1 MTPLKESKDPKL
13 NHYLPGPRFA
23 QILRV
28 VYNRGLLM
36 DLAAIQAAL
45 RERNID
51 AWLFYDH
58 HHRDPIAYRVLGLP
72 EGLMVTRRWFYL
84 VPAEGE
90 PVKLVHKIEA
100 GHLDSIPGKK
110 LQYSGWQELF
120 DNLKAMLSLQR
131 DIAMQYSPNNIV
143 FYVSLV
149 DGGTIDLLRGLG
161 KNIVSSADL
170 VAQFEAT
177 WSEAQIKTHF
187 AARDAI
193 DAITA
198 AAFQE
203 IGRRARNGGT
213 TEHGI
218 QQWFM
223 EAFRRENL
231 VTDDPPI
238 VAVNANA
245 GNPHYEPRADRSAP
259 IREGDLVLLDVW
271 GKKNTAGAVYYDI
284 TWMGF
289 VGGAASGRMR
299 EIFEIVRDA
308 RDAGVR
314 TVVDA
319 VATGRRI
326 AGWEVDRATRG
337 HIQKAGYGDYFVHR
351 TGHSIGIDV
360 HANGANMDDL
370 EIHDERQILPNSC
383 FSIEPGI
390 YLPEFGVRSEVNV
403 LVRAKSAEVTGK
415 IQREIVTI

>member
-1 MTPLKESKDPKL
+1 MELS
-13 NHYLPGPRFA
+13 
-23 QILRV
+23 
-28 VYNRGLLM
+28 
-36 DLAAIQAAL
+36 AIQSAL

-72 EGLMVTRRWFYL
+72 ASLMVTRRWFYL

-100 GHLDSIPGKK
+100 GHLDSLPGKK
-110 LQYSGWQELF
+110 QQYSGWQELF
-120 DNLKAMLSLQR
+120 DKLKAILANYR
-131 DIAMQYSPNNIV
+131 DLAMQYSPNNIV
-143 FYVSLV
+143 FTISLV

-177 WSEAQIKTHF
+177 WSEEQIRSHF
-187 AARDAI
+187 AARDSI
-193 DAITA
+193 DVIVA
-198 AAFQE
+198 ASFQE
-203 IGRRARNGGT
+203 IGGRVRNGST
-213 TEHGI
+213 KEHEI

-223 EAFRRENL
+223 EAFGRENL

-245 GNPHYEPRADRSAP
+245 GNPHYEPRADHPMP

-271 GKKNTAGAVYYDI
+271 GKKNTPNAVYYDV

-289 VGGAASGRMR
+289 VGTASPDRMR
-299 EIFEIVRDA
+299 EVFEIVRDA
-308 RDAGVR
+308 RDTGVR

-319 VATGRRI
+319 ISAGRPI
-326 AGWEVDRATRG
+326 AGWEVDRVTRAY
-337 HIQKAGYGDYFVHR
+337 IQKAGYGDYFIHR
-351 TGHSIGIDV
+351 TGHSIGTDV

-403 LVRAKSAEVTGK
+403 LVRTKSAEVTGK